1 MRSQTK
7 EITTKQQANLTS
19 MQCNMRPPEAAL
31 YTGLSESKLA
41 KLRMR
46 HKRTMGPN
54 FLKISGCVVYRRSDL
69 DRWMDSHSIDIKA
82 G

>member
-7 EITTKQQANLTS
+7 EITSKPQENLTA
-19 MQCNMRPPEAAL
+19 MRCNMRPTEAAF

-41 KLRMR
+41 KLRMCNNR
-46 HKRTMGPN
+46 AKGPN

-69 DRWMDSHSIDIKA
+69 DRWMDSHSIDLIS
-82 G
+82 

>member
-7 EITTKQQANLTS
+7 DTTSKQQENLTS
-19 MQCNMRPPEAAL
+19 IQCNMRPAEAAL

-46 HKRTMGPN
+46 HNRAIGPN

-69 DRWMDSHSIDIKA
+69 DHWMDGHSVDLNS
-82 G
+82 